1 MKYAIVFFVV
11 GLNITLLAQE
21 HAVDSVT
28 WEKNSI
34 QEDVIDGQIEQI
46 DFWAKPVFKDEADR
60 KRFLYMKRKVYKVW
74 PYVQIAH
81 KLYNLNQEETK
92 AIDKKRLVRKRNRK
106 IQDSLMKKYKKKLKN
121 FSRTDGRVMMKLIH
135 RQTSKTTYDIVKDSK
150 SGWSAFWWNTQA
162 GLFKLNMKDT
172 LDVKNNRDDYFVE
185 YITNEGIL
193 SGRLRTQNSY

>member
-1 MKYAIVFFVV
+1 MHLI
-11 GLNITLLAQE
+11 AQE
-21 HAVDSVT
+21 EVRDTVVIENDTLSDDFI
-28 WEKNSI
+28 EGSI
-34 QEDVIDGQIEQI
+34 AQV
-46 DFWAKPVFKDEADR
+46 DFWAKPIFKDEADR

-74 PYVQIAH
+74 PYVQMAQKI
-81 KLYNLNQEETK
+81 YDLNQKETAELEK
-92 AIDKKRLVRKRNRK
+92 RRLVRKHNRK

-135 RQTSKTTYDIVKDSK
+135 RQTGETIYDIVKETK

-162 GLFKLNMKDT
+162 SLFKLNMKDT

-193 SGRLRTQNSY
+193 SGRLKTVDDF